1 LAKRARGARKGQS
14 YQLSN
19 GSNVLV
25 GTYDVTQPDYGQEL
39 LSVNNLSVDFV
50 SVDGVVRILD
60 HVSLKISRGEVVGV
74 VGESGS
80 GKTTLCLTIL
90 GLLDSPPAQIS
101 TGEIVFEGRNLL
113 KLDAGAMERLR
124 GTGIN
129 MVFQEPLDSLNPVYK
144 VESQIKESIEARDK
158 MGGNEIIHKNGDESA
173 KLMADLLKTL
183 CIDQPDEVLKEY
195 PHELSGGMR
204 QRVSISMSIIESPRL
219 LIADEPTTGLDAY
232 VQNRILRI
240 LADMRKSG
248 MTLLYVTHDLTVA
261 SQVCDRLYIMYAGR
275 LMEVGDTQEVLENSL
290 HPYTTTL
297 IASVPQGFED
307 SPPLPIQLGEPPD
320 LKKLPTGCKFHPRCP
335 YARDICRREEPVL
348 KEVKPG
354 RSIACWKF
362 DSDGRFS

>member
-1 LAKRARGARKGQS
+1 MAKRARGARKGQS

-19 GSNVLV
+19 GSDALV
-25 GTYDVTQPDYGQEL
+25 GAYDVARPDYEQEL
-39 LSVNNLSVDFV
+39 LSINNLSVDFV
-50 SVDGVVRILD
+50 SVDGEVRILD
-60 HVSLKISRGEVVGV
+60 HVSLRISEGEAVGV

-90 GLLDSPPAQIS
+90 GLLDSPPAQIAS
-101 TGEIVFEGRNLL
+101 GEIVFEGKDLL
-113 KLDAGAMERLR
+113 KLDTDSIERLR

-129 MVFQEPLDSLNPVYK
+129 MVFQEPLDSLNPVYRI
-144 VESQIKESIEARDK
+144 ESQIKESVAIKDK
-158 MGGNEIIHKNGDESA
+158 ASGIGVVRRNRDEST
-173 KLMADLLKTL
+173 KLMAELLKNL

-204 QRVSISMSIIESPRL
+204 QRVSISMSIVESPRL

-240 LADMRKSG
+240 LADMRRSG

-275 LMEVGDTQEVLENSL
+275 LMEVGDTRDVLEDSL

-297 IASVPQGFED
+297 VASVPQGFED
-307 SPPLPIQLGEPPD
+307 SPPLPVQLGEPPD
-320 LKKLPTGCKFHPRCP
+320 LRKLPAGCKFHPRCP
-335 YARDICRREEPVL
+335 YAKDICRREEPVL
-348 KEVKPG
+348 KEVRPG
-354 RSIACWKF
+354 RSVACWKF

>member
-14 YQLSN
+14 YQLSD
-19 GSNVLV
+19 GSDSLV
-25 GTYDVTQPDYGQEL
+25 GTYDVAHPDYEQEL

-50 SVDGVVRILD
+50 SVDGEVRILD
-60 HVSLKISRGEVVGV
+60 NVSLRVCKGEVVGV

-90 GLLDSPPAQIS
+90 GLLDSPPAQIAS
-101 TGEIVFEGRNLL
+101 GEIIFEGKDLL
-113 KLDAGAMERLR
+113 NLDAGAMERLR

-129 MVFQEPLDSLNPVYK
+129 MVFQEPLDSLNPVYR
-144 VESQIKESIEARDK
+144 VESQIRESVAIKDQMSGSEAVKRDK
-158 MGGNEIIHKNGDESA
+158 EEST
-173 KLMADLLKTL
+173 KLMAELLKNL

-204 QRVSISMSIIESPRL
+204 QRVSISMSIVESPKL

-275 LMEVGDTQEVLENSL
+275 LMEVGDTREVLEDSL

-297 IASVPQGFED
+297 VSSVPQGFED
-307 SPPLPIQLGEPPD
+307 SPPLPVQLGEPPD
-320 LKKLPTGCKFHPRCP
+320 LRKLPTGCKFHPRCP
-335 YARDICRREEPVL
+335 YAKDICRREEPVL
-348 KEVKPG
+348 KEITPG
-354 RSIACWKF
+354 RSVACWKF
-362 DSDGRFS
+362 DSDGRFG

>member
-1 LAKRARGARKGQS
+1 LARRARGARKSQS
-14 YQLSN
+14 LQLSN
-19 GSNVLV
+19 RPDSLV
-25 GTYDVTQPDYGQEL
+25 GTSDVTRQDYGQEL

-50 SVDGVVRILD
+50 SVDGRVRILNG
-60 HVSLKISRGEVVGV
+60 VSLKISKGEVVGV

-80 GKTTLCLTIL
+80 GKTTLCSTIL

-101 TGEIVFEGRNLL
+101 NGEIIFEGQDLL
-113 KLDAGAMERLR
+113 KLDADAMQRIR
-124 GTGIN
+124 GTRIN

-144 VESQIKESIEARDK
+144 VESQIKESLETKDEA
-158 MGGNEIIHKNGDESA
+158 NGDEPA
-173 KLMADLLKTL
+173 KRSGSDSNRLMAELLKNL
-183 CIDQPDEVLKEY
+183 CIDEPDEVLKEY

-204 QRVSISMSIIESPRL
+204 QRISISMSIIESPRL

-240 LADMRKSG
+240 LTDMRKSG

-275 LMEVGDTQEVLENSL
+275 LMEVGNTKEVLENSF

-297 IASVPQGFED
+297 IASVPRGFED
-307 SPPLPIQLGEPPD
+307 SPPLPVQLGEPPD
-320 LKKLPTGCKFHPRCP
+320 LKRLPTGCKFHPRCP
-335 YARDICRREEPVL
+335 HAKEICKREEPML
-348 KEVKPG
+348 KEVAPG
-354 RSIACWKF
+354 RSAACWKF